1 MESNCDYCKEC
12 VGRLVQDVCE
22 VAPDYSGI
30 REELGGSIIPG
41 ALDDGGEKQSTYFC
55 KLCQELERS
64 KRCTTYVEDGSGLT
78 RIDTLNMNLWS
89 LVHLPGSLGE
99 RLDGVGLRQLHLSGN
114 ALRDLPASIRELGGS
129 LKELF
134 LDNNLF
140 TKIPEV
146 VFDLPALK
154 HLDISKNSLQ
164 GVLLHG
170 WEGKKKQGHDL
181 EWLDIS
187 SNTKLV
193 GLDGNLFL
201 LFPRMTRLD
210 AHSCSIQH
218 LPDEL
223 GMGLDLEHVS
233 LHSNCLEYLPES
245 IGKCTKMQ
253 WLSLNSNKLK
263 CLPDSMGCMQ
273 GLVRLSC
280 HINELETIPES
291 LCLNCVHL
299 EAFSLHSNNL
309 HSIPDAIGNL
319 KECVRLSL
327 YHNPMLGCIPD
338 GVFFMTKLREL
349 WVYDCGV
356 TRVDGRIKNLVHLQK
371 LWLDRNPLEELDWDG
386 LAHLNLL
393 QELYVDQTPLAE
405 NGDEL
410 RKRLSDL
417 KMMKL

>member
-1 MESNCDYCKEC
+1 MGGNCDYCKEC
-12 VGRLVQDVCE
+12 VGKLIQDVCE
-22 VAPDYSGI
+22 VAPEYSGI
-30 REELGGSIIPG
+30 HEDLSSVTTTGGLDQHDNGEAYYCSI
-41 ALDDGGEKQSTYFC
+41 
-55 KLCQELERS
+55 CQELERS

-78 RIDTLNMNLWS
+78 GIDTLNMTLWS
-89 LVHLPGSLGE
+89 LVRLPDSLGE
-99 RLDGVGLRQLHLSGN
+99 RLGGVGLRQLHLSGN

-129 LKELF
+129 LRELF

-146 VFDLPALK
+146 IFDLLSLK
-154 HLDISKNSLQ
+154 HLDISKNTLQ

-170 WEGKKKQGHDL
+170 WEGKKEEHGL

-187 SNTKLV
+187 SNTKLI
-193 GLDGNLFL
+193 GLDGNIFGI
-201 LFPRMTRLD
+201 FPRMTRLD

-218 LPDEL
+218 LPDEI
-223 GMGLDLEHVS
+223 GVVGLDLEHVS

-263 CLPDSMGCMQ
+263 LLPDSMGCMK

-280 HINELETIPES
+280 HINALETIPES
-291 LCLNCVHL
+291 LCLNCIHL

-327 YHNPMLGCIPD
+327 YHNPMLGGIPD
-338 GVFFMTKLREL
+338 GVFDMTSLREL

-356 TRVDGRIKNLVHLQK
+356 RRVDGRIKNMVHLQK
-371 LWLDRNPLEELDWDG
+371 LWLDRNPLQEIDWDG
-386 LAHLNLL
+386 LAQLNRL

-405 NGDEL
+405 NGDAL

-417 KMMKL
+417 KMMNI